1 MCTRLTRGDARSCRR
16 KERGRKYMKTIFFVK
31 GEEGRGRARRKQ
43 NYRDVSKDK
52 GKLSKQKCMRKCV
65 HKKA

>member
-1 MCTRLTRGDARSCRR
+1 
-16 KERGRKYMKTIFFVK
+16 MKTIFFVK